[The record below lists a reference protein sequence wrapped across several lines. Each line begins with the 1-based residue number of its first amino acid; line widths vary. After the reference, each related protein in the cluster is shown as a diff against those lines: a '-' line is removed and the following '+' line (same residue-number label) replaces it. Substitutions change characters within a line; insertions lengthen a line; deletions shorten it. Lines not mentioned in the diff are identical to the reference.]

1 MADLLELTEGLPEV
15 VLAPGDVLVEDGTRT
30 GSVWVLVSGSM
41 HISKH
46 GALINTIDRPGVA
59 FGEVAVLQGSDHTA
73 TVTAATECRLRVARD
88 GRAFLLDQ
96 PEVLLLVAGDLAARL
111 DLVTTYLA
119 DLRNQYSGSP
129 GLDMVSTVLGRLRG
143 TTPGTAIPGSAR
155 DPDPE
160 Y

>member
-30 GSVWVLVSGSM
+30 GSVWVLLSGSVQVT
-41 HISKH
+41 KH
-46 GALINTIDRPGVA
+46 GVLINTIDRPGAA

-96 PEVLLLVAGDLAARL
+96 PEVLLGVAGDLAARL

-129 GLDMVSTVLGRLRG
+129 GLDMVSTVLGRLQG
-143 TTPGTAIPGSAR
+143 TAPGTARPGSAR

>member
-15 VLAPGDVLVEDGTRT
+15 VLAPGELLIEDGTRT
-30 GSVWVLVSGSM
+30 GSVWVLVSGSV
-41 HISKH
+41 HVSKH

-59 FGEVAVLQGSDHTA
+59 LGEVAVLLGSDHTA
-73 TVTAATECRLRVARD
+73 TVAAATECRFRVARD
-88 GRAFLLDQ
+88 GRAFLLDR
-96 PEVLLLVAGDLAARL
+96 PDVLLVVAGDLAARL

-119 DLRNQYSGSP
+119 DLRNQYLGTP
-129 GLDMVSTVLGRLRG
+129 GLDMVSTVLSRLQD
-143 TTPGTAIPGSAR
+143 TSPGTARPGSAR